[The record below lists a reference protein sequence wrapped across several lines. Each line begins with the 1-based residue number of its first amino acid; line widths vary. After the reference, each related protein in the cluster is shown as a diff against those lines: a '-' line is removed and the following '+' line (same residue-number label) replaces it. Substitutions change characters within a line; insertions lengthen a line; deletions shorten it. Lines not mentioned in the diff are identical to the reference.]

1 MARHAF
7 RNLKGHIMG
16 SHFLQRARDNMP
28 LGLLKMIIN
37 LWPPLLGAGISIKD
51 MATDYSFVDVTLKL
65 RWYNKN
71 YVGTH
76 FGGSI
81 FAMTDPF
88 YMLMLI
94 KNLGDGYIVWD
105 KAARIDFKKP
115 GRGTLQAH
123 FEMTPEIIKQVK
135 DNTSNNQK
143 YIFDLP
149 IDVVNEQKEVVATVI
164 RTLYVRTKEGFDGAK
179 LLPPNTPPSNNVTSS
194 S

>member
-1 MARHAF
+1 MA
-7 RNLKGHIMG
+7 L
-16 SHFLQRARDNMP
+16 HFLQRTRDILP
-28 LGLLKMIIN
+28 FGLLKAVIN

-51 MATDYSFVDVTLKL
+51 IAPDYSFIDVTLKL

-94 KNLGDGYIVWD
+94 KNLGENYVVWD

-115 GRGTLQAH
+115 GRGTLHAH
-123 FEMTPEIIKQVK
+123 FMMAPDIIQKVK
-135 DNTSNNQK
+135 ENTSANQK

-149 IDVVNEQKEVVATVI
+149 IDVMNEQNEVVASVI
-164 RTLYVRTKEGFDGAK
+164 RTLYVRTKVGFEAARA
-179 LLPPNTPPSNNVTSS
+179 LPASSTASDKIIPSS
-194 S
+194 

>member
-1 MARHAF
+1 
-7 RNLKGHIMG
+7 MG

-51 MATDYSFVDVTLKL
+51 MAPDYSFVDVTLKL

-105 KAARIDFKKP
+105 KAAHIDFKKP

-123 FEMTPEIIKQVK
+123 FVMTPEIIKQVK

-149 IDVVNEQKEVVATVI
+149 IDVMNEQNEVVATVI
-164 RTLYVRTKEGFDGAK
+164 RTLYVRTKEGFDAAK
-179 LLPPNTPPSNNVTSS
+179 LLPPSSPPSNKVTPPS
-194 S
+194 

>member
-1 MARHAF
+1 MA
-7 RNLKGHIMG
+7 L
-16 SHFLQRARDNMP
+16 HFLQRTRDILP
-28 LGLLKMIIN
+28 FGLLKAVIN

-51 MATDYSFVDVTLKL
+51 IAPDYSFIDVTLKL

-94 KNLGDGYIVWD
+94 KNLGENYVVWD

-115 GRGTLQAH
+115 GLGTLQAH
-123 FEMTPEIIKQVK
+123 FVMTPEIIQQVK
-135 DNTSNNQK
+135 DNTSANQK

-149 IDVVNEQKEVVATVI
+149 IDVMNEQNEVVASVV
-164 RTLYVRTKEGFDGAK
+164 RTLYVRTKEGFNAART
-179 LLPPNTPPSNNVTSS
+179 LPPAATSS
-194 S
+194 VNTTPSS